1 MSDSV
6 CGGTLDYENAQFGES
21 LKQADVT
28 LMGYPLQYDMP
39 QHVRLNDLLYE
50 VAYTNING
58 PAMTHAIFAIA
69 FLELGENYTSHA
81 TQEFRQSYGLYVNG
95 PFKVWL
101 ECPPP
106 GCIVSTNSSTNS
118 SNDNLPTHPVP
129 PCPNFITGAGGFLQ
143 TMLYGY
149 LGLRYESDHLRLNPS
164 LPPQTTSLALRRLQF
179 QDAVLDATYN
189 ATSLTLS
196 LLNGGGAG
204 SPRPLFVVDAANR
217 GHRLLPGDSLSL
229 PFGLTRLY
237 SGR

>member
-1 MSDSV
+1 MCTHSQYACDAP
-6 CGGTLDYENAQFGES
+6 DYENALFGES

-39 QHVRLNDLLYE
+39 AQVRLNDLLYE
-50 VAYTNING
+50 VAYTNVNG

-106 GCIVSTNSSTNS
+106 GCIVSTNTSTNS
-118 SNDNLPTHPVP
+118 SNHDLPTHPVP

-149 LGLRYESDHLRLNPS
+149 FGLRYESDHLRLSPS

-179 QDAVLDATYN
+179 QGAVLDATHD
-189 ATSLTLS
+189 ASSITLS
-196 LLNGGGAG
+196 LAG
-204 SPRPLFVVDAANR
+204 ETTGPLYVVDAANR
-217 GHRLLPGDSLSL
+217 GHRLVPGATISL
-229 PFGLTRLY
+229 PVGLTRLY
-237 SGR
+237 RQ